1 MKNTIIL
8 SLIAVIYIVLSLAI
22 PSLSFGPVQFRI
34 GEMLLVLPFINKK
47 YSISLIL
54 GCFIVNLFFST
65 LGIVDVIFGTFS
77 TFLMCFFISRVNNRW
92 LIPIIA
98 GFLTGSMIGLELHLV
113 FGLPLLPTMLT
124 VGAGELI
131 TVVVGVLIFNIIEN
145 RYPFFYHQL
154 KDI

>member
-1 MKNTIIL
+1 MKRTIIL
-8 SLIAVIYIVLSLAI
+8 SLVAVIYIIFSLAI
-22 PSLSFGPVQFRI
+22 QSLSFGPIQFRL

-54 GCFIVNLFFST
+54 GCFIVNLYST
-65 LGIVDVIFGTFS
+65 LGIVDIFFGTFS
-77 TFLMCFFISRVNNRW
+77 TFLMCFFITRVSNKW

-113 FGLPLLPTMLT
+113 FGMPLLVTSLT

-145 RYPFFYHQL
+145 KYPYFYQQL